1 MWYLVGGLD
10 KILMCFLI
18 FRIFLFIN
26 LIYRYHAGCKHG
38 SCHLLKRIY
47 KKKGF
52 RRWHSNVTREK
63 LVDKEFK
70 VEEVE
75 FNLHEW
81 NFMEQELFKYF
92 GGEIEGHIIR
102 TYIASARRTEH
113 LQDIANKI
121 YNDLYMVEDS
131 EGEDQ

>member
-1 MWYLVGGLD
+1 MWYLVGSLN
-10 KILMCFLI
+10 KILVFFDFI
-18 FRIFLFIN
+18 IFLFIN
-26 LIYRYHAGCKHG
+26 FIYRYHARCKHG
-38 SCHLLKRIY
+38 SCHLLKRIH
-47 KKKGF
+47 KKKEF
-52 RRWHSNVTREK
+52 RRWHRNIIKEK
-63 LVDKEFK
+63 LIDKEFE

-75 FNLHEW
+75 FNLREW